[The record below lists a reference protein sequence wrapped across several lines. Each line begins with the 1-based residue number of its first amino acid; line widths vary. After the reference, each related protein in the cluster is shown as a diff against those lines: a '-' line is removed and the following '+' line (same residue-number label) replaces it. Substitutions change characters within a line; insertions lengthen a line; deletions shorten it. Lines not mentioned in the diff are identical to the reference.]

1 MIIMHVPV
9 VYVVV
14 GGNGDLLCVSCSSIA
29 PKSKHFGG
37 RLLSAKVWRRQIDGI
52 TDDMRISEKSAY
64 G

>member
-1 MIIMHVPV
+1 MSLLFMPV

-14 GGNGDLLCVSCSSIA
+14 GGNGDLLCVSRSSIA
-29 PKSKHFGG
+29 PKSKHIGG